1 MNSTSVLV
9 KHGWRIII
17 QPNDELGEWTDYR
30 PTAEPFVHEG
40 ANTRP
45 PQPSVG
51 RIMTK
56 LERLNVGTG
65 STRTS
70 TMGEFTTNYIKQ
82 GKTGVLSL
90 SPEGQIAAQIVEG
103 TLIANPTLAKQLPQ
117 DIKYVGDGHK
127 TQAEVLAQVA
137 KMLQHDMP
145 VMSENAKVL
154 ASTMP
159 KVPTDTR
166 HNGGS
171 GKQYPKKAK
180 ATAMIDRQS
189 VTFTELE
196 LAALVVGKYIQFE
209 LEKNGNLRQVIGKV
223 AYQEAKKTT
232 SGHTIPASWRFTVDR
247 NIDVDGMNAYNAAID
262 AKQDQPHPTDE
273 QVASV
278 IEEQTRTQPI
288 STVQMTNGELYAR
301 DEVPVTS
308 EPEPTQI
315 VLSALSLGQ
324 SMLDIIDAQ
333 VMDTNASHAESENKS
348 DTVNIETNFSDSE
361 KIVEPNHGAKPIV
374 QPEPTAESDIVSPTK
389 RLGAQ
394 QIITRRKRF
403 HQIISLLHWTQRCQK
418 TRT

>member
-1 MNSTSVLV
+1 
-9 KHGWRIII
+9 
-17 QPNDELGEWTDYR
+17 
-30 PTAEPFVHEG
+30 
-40 ANTRP
+40 
-45 PQPSVG
+45 
-51 RIMTK
+51 MTK
-56 LERLNVGTG
+56 LEKLNVGTG

-70 TMGEFTTNYIKQ
+70 TMGELTTNYIKP

-90 SPEGQIAAQIVEG
+90 SPDGQNAAQIVEG
-103 TLIANPTLAKQLPQ
+103 TLIANPTLTKQLTQ
-117 DIKYVGDGHK
+117 DMKYVGDGHK

-247 NIDVDGMNAYNAAID
+247 NIDLDGMNAYNAAID
-262 AKQDQPHPTDE
+262 AKQDQPHLTDE

-288 STVQMTNGELYAR
+288 SPVQTANGEFYTR

-333 VMDTNASHAESENKS
+333 VMDKNAPHAESENKS
-348 DTVNIETNFSDSE
+348 DTVNIETNFSNSE

-374 QPEPTAESDIVSPTK
+374 QPEPTAESDIVSSTK

-403 HQIISLLHWTQRCQK
+403 HQIISLLHWTQRVRK
-418 TRT
+418 HGHDI

>member
-1 MNSTSVLV
+1 
-9 KHGWRIII
+9 
-17 QPNDELGEWTDYR
+17 
-30 PTAEPFVHEG
+30 
-40 ANTRP
+40 
-45 PQPSVG
+45 
-51 RIMTK
+51 
-56 LERLNVGTG
+56 
-65 STRTS
+65 
-70 TMGEFTTNYIKQ
+70 
-82 GKTGVLSL
+82 
-90 SPEGQIAAQIVEG
+90 
-103 TLIANPTLAKQLPQ
+103 
-117 DIKYVGDGHK
+117 
-127 TQAEVLAQVA
+127 
-137 KMLQHDMP
+137 MLQHDMP

-288 STVQMTNGELYAR
+288 STVQTTNGELYTR

-333 VMDTNASHAESENKS
+333 VMDANASHAESENKS
-348 DTVNIETNFSDSE
+348 DTANIETNFSDSE
-361 KIVEPNHGAKPIV
+361 KIVEPNHVAKPIV

-394 QIITRRKRF
+394 PDNNEKKTFSSDNKSATLDPTLSENTDMTSDNQTVAATESINDQLRQAHNVSAFETYALIDQQMYSLDESDWQLTKDDLIKLAEDMPVLRGGRQAVNLMVKRF
-403 HQIISLLHWTQRCQK
+403 TLSIM
-418 TRT
+418 